1 VWLTYLQI
9 ALRVLRA
16 NMFRSTL
23 TVASIVI
30 GAFSIVLMTSLAESG
45 FGTLSRSFEEL
56 GGARLISMWPSK
68 PEAAEGKDAMHL
80 GGINRH
86 DAEAVRSVPHLVAL
100 TQFVSSW
107 KQDLTSDEGVR
118 VQGDLVGGDTSF
130 LGFFRYQLSQGRGL
144 DDTDIADRARTCV
157 IGNDLAEKLWGK
169 DAQVIG
175 RYVTVAGTHCRIV
188 GRLKKV
194 DRWGMG
200 FGWKWDEVLV
210 MPIDTLLDRIPKL
223 GKEGRRMFL
232 LTDSPTHN
240 DIVKRI
246 VNTVLLERH
255 HGLDDFRLFDFE
267 TRLKGFFQVFLIM
280 KVIVGLLASI
290 SLVVGGVGIMNIML
304 VSVSERVREIGIRKA
319 LGATP
324 ADIGRQFLVEATLLS
339 GVGGAFGAGLG
350 ILGALLGGAIIT
362 HFKPTWLTLISQ
374 PAVIVALTSSSLI
387 GLVFGY
393 WPARSASRLDP
404 VVAIRSQ

>member
-1 VWLTYLQI
+1 MWLTYLQI

-16 NMFRSTL
+16 NLFRSTL

-56 GGARLISMWPSK
+56 GGARLISMWPAK
-68 PEAAEGKDAMHL
+68 PEQAEGKEAMHL
-80 GGINRH
+80 GGIDRH
-86 DAEAVRSVPHLVAL
+86 DAEAVRKVPHLVTL

-107 KQDLTSDEGVR
+107 RQDLQSDSGTR
-118 VQGDLVGGDTSF
+118 LQGDLVGGDAEF
-130 LGFFRYQLSQGRGL
+130 LRFFRYQLAEGRGL
-144 DDTDIADRARTCV
+144 DAEDIAGRTRSCV
-157 IGNDLAEKLWGK
+157 IGHELANKLWGEGTK
-169 DAQVIG
+169 VIG
-175 RYVTVAGTHCRIV
+175 RNITVAGTHCKVV
-188 GRLKKV
+188 GRLQKV
-194 DRWGMG
+194 DRWGLG
-200 FGWKWDEVLV
+200 FGWKWDELLLL
-210 MPIDTLLDRIPKL
+210 PIDTLLDRMPTVGKL
-223 GKEGRRMFL
+223 GRRMFL
-232 LTDSPTHN
+232 LTDNPKHN

-246 VNTVLLERH
+246 VNALLLERH
-255 HGLDDFRLFDFE
+255 HGIDDFRLFDFE

-324 ADIGRQFLVEATLLS
+324 SDIGRQFLVEATLLS
-339 GVGGAFGAGLG
+339 GVGGAMGAGMG
-350 ILGALLGGAIIT
+350 VLGALLGGAVIS

-374 PAVIVALTSSSLI
+374 PAVVIALSSSGLI
-387 GLVFGY
+387 GLLFGY

>member
-1 VWLTYLQI
+1 MWLTYLQI

-16 NMFRSTL
+16 NLFRSTL

-56 GGARLISMWPSK
+56 GGARLISMWPAK
-68 PEAAEGKDAMHL
+68 PEHAEGKEAMHL
-80 GGINRH
+80 GGIDRH
-86 DAEAVRSVPHLVAL
+86 DAEAVRKVPHLVSL

-107 KQDLTSDEGVR
+107 RQDLQSDSGTR
-118 VQGDLVGGDTSF
+118 LQGDLVGGDAAF
-130 LGFFRYQLSQGRGL
+130 LTFFRYQLAEGRGL
-144 DDTDIADRARTCV
+144 DEDDIVGRTRSCV
-157 IGNDLAEKLWGK
+157 IGHELANKLWGEGSK
-169 DAQVIG
+169 VIG
-175 RYVTVAGTHCRIV
+175 RNITVAGTHCKVV
-188 GRLKKV
+188 GRLQKV
-194 DRWGMG
+194 DRWGLG
-200 FGWKWDEVLV
+200 FGWKWDELLLL
-210 MPIDTLLDRIPKL
+210 PIDTLLDRMPQL
-223 GKEGRRMFL
+223 GKLGRRMFL
-232 LTDSPTHN
+232 LTDNPKHN

-246 VNTVLLERH
+246 VNALLMERH
-255 HGLDDFRLFDFE
+255 HGIDDFRLFDFE

-324 ADIGRQFLVEATLLS
+324 SDIGRQFLVEATLLS
-339 GVGGAFGAGLG
+339 GVGGAMGAGMG
-350 ILGALLGGAIIT
+350 VLGALLGGAIIS
-362 HFKPTWLTLISQ
+362 HFKPTWLTLISR
-374 PAVIVALTSSSLI
+374 PAVLIALSSSGLI
-387 GLVFGY
+387 GLLFGY